1 MTNREIY
8 ELYGCLIR
16 NQQIKYSKTAYA
28 AYKNMS
34 RIRAQGEVINRLK
47 EALLEEY
54 GEPNDG
60 KYLFKDASKFRAY
73 QEKEKELMD
82 TEEDIELYK
91 IPRDVFDKET
101 EKLITNDGVSMG
113 DCDILERYIVEG

>member
-1 MTNREIY
+1 MFGSYCID
-8 ELYGCLIR
+8 LILQYLAR
-16 NQQIKYSKTAYA
+16 FIKSE
-28 AYKNMS
+28 N
-34 RIRAQGEVINRLK
+34 
-47 EALLEEY
+47 
-54 GEPNDG
+54 G

-91 IPRDVFDKET
+91 IPRDVFDKEA

-113 DCDILERYIVEG
+113 DCDILERYIVED